1 MDNRHHP
8 FDVIFGS
15 ALGALLAWMAYRQY
29 FPPLALAE
37 GGRPYSIAEFATEKA
52 ERPAIAGYSNAA
64 GYQPDLELGQTRQR
78 RRDNAPQQW
87 DGSEARTQYAGRGYS
102 DVPQQTAAA
111 SFEDNTEYRR

>member
-15 ALGALLAWMAYRQY
+15 TLGALLAWMAYRQY
-29 FPPLALAE
+29 FPALALAE

-52 ERPAIAGYSNAA
+52 ERPAVAGYSSTA
-64 GYQPDLELGQTRQR
+64 GYLPDLELGQTRQR

-87 DGSEARTQYAGRGYS
+87 GASAAGTQYAGSGYS
-102 DVPQQTAAA
+102 DLPQQTAAVKITPITDG
-111 SFEDNTEYRR
+111 SL